1 MLRARHNNMGGAM
14 FFERNVVTEQVVDT
28 AILAFPNEERAGSED
43 GLSDNHAYVDMR
55 GVSANEAKEAVDE
68 EHDLLL
74 RILDIGD
81 EDQDSGIEE
90 IEDLLREEMNP
101 LASFDLGVGGLVL
114 ALSSL
119 GCVPISSCN
128 GGVVGGSHS
137 LPHPWIIFHAPLA
150 VIDQLIVAAK
160 AANVGLLNNDGGM
173 LELFSGNVFSF
184 NEMARDLISHG

>member
-1 MLRARHNNMGGAM
+1 M
-14 FFERNVVTEQVVDT
+14 FFERNVVIEQVVDT

-43 GLSDNHAYVDMR
+43 GLSDNHAYLDMR
-55 GVSANEAKEAVDE
+55 GVSTNEAKEAVDE

-74 RILDIGD
+74 RILDIDD

-184 NEMARDLISHG
+184 NQMARDLISHG